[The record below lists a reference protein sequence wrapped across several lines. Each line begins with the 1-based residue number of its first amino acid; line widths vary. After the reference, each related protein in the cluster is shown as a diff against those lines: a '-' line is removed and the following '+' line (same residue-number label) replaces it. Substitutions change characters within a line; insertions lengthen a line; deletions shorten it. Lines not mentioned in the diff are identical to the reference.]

1 MPSISAIKNSG
12 FLYITS
18 ILRKNAILSSIFNSV
33 LYIGVTIKK
42 LTVKQSLDILSLPY
56 DLEKQYAL
64 DVSSYLI
71 RVYVAEVLI
80 A

>member
-1 MPSISAIKNSG
+1 MTSISAIKNSG

-18 ILRKNAILSSIFNSV
+18 ILRKNAILSSIFSSV

>member
-1 MPSISAIKNSG
+1 MSSISAIKNSG

-33 LYIGVTIKK
+33 LYIGITIKK